1 MSIKKCGLCCF
12 LPKKE
17 ASPNAHHEDNKTTA
31 RTLCCIDTLSLTDV
45 YSKSAS
51 ILVYYSF
58 IVKKLAIFFLRNN
71 IVNALTHYVLSIQ
84 NPLILIGIATKLGI
98 LKIKSK
104 GK

>member
-71 IVNALTHYVLSIQ
+71 IVNAINSICHPLKIPL
-84 NPLILIGIATKLGI
+84 NPIRNAAKLG
-98 LKIKSK
+98 KIF

>member
-17 ASPNAHHEDNKTTA
+17 ASPNAHQADNKTTA

-51 ILVYYSF
+51 IHCLLF
-58 IVKKLAIFFLRNN
+58 QLDKKLAIFFLRNN
-71 IVNALTHYVLSIQ
+71 IVNALTHYVL
-84 NPLILIGIATKLGI
+84 PT
-98 LKIKSK
+98 
-104 GK
+104 

>member
-58 IVKKLAIFFLRNN
+58 IVKKIGDFL
-71 IVNALTHYVLSIQ
+71 S
-84 NPLILIGIATKLGI
+84 
-98 LKIKSK
+98 
-104 GK
+104 